1 MARGRREA
9 LAALL
14 ALAVVASRAAT
25 LATGHAG
32 TARRCVAR
40 MGPMRPSG
48 ERKFVKKLW
57 KSRRGSLD
65 ELELAALS
73 GSTNRTRTSRVDEV
87 LRAPR
92 RIRGAESRQGVD
104 ANPREDLRLT
114 ISGGEQKGRKLRT
127 PDAYI
132 RPMMAQVRQ
141 AMFSMLGELTELG
154 PSTSMLDLFSGSGCV
169 GLEALSRGCQTVAS
183 VDFSAKCADVMR
195 YNARACGYED
205 RHTTVCAKAEDVLAD
220 PARFKL
226 RYPFDLITLTPPY
239 EEILYADLIKAVL
252 ASPGLGENTV
262 IALEYPEEL
271 GVLPAVLGDG
281 KLVGYRNRKYGRTVL
296 AIYVCRPDGSQGGL
310 PHPHEFL

>member
-1 MARGRREA
+1 
-9 LAALL
+9 
-14 ALAVVASRAAT
+14 
-25 LATGHAG
+25 
-32 TARRCVAR
+32 
-40 MGPMRPSG
+40 MRPSG

-239 EEILYADLIKAVL
+239 EEV
-252 ASPGLGENTV
+252 P
-262 IALEYPEEL
+262 
-271 GVLPAVLGDG
+271 
-281 KLVGYRNRKYGRTVL
+281 RGRGQR
-296 AIYVCRPDGSQGGL
+296 AARPFARSSA
-310 PHPHEFL
+310 PHPERSVAPQRRAECPRCARRAQHSPRLAPARAASARVDAPPLDFVC